1 MRKTLQ
7 TITAML
13 VCAAVVTACSKTENT
28 ADEAV
33 RKGEAT
39 MERIMDFKQQMEEAK
54 ANPGM
59 KSTVYMSVDD
69 AVWNVEALFN
79 LTYAYPELAYSKT
92 VDCDTTLYLP
102 VSANDS
108 VSIIDLSVFYGQM
121 FNAVQAIY
129 QSVDLDDKQFLILDV
144 EAGERHGS
152 QQAIRLNA
160 MQGSVSA
167 APDLS
172 QNPREN
178 PFAEGISW
186 FYGQDGGNNDTINP
200 LGPGTLDAADTL
212 ARTLNANLVPVA
224 PEGYQYYY
232 TDIKI
237 KELADGVQW
246 PYIYSPNQNQGV
258 YCEFYKVNPVWDDD
272 YWLSSD
278 QMNLYYNG
286 ECHLVQNVFRNDA
299 TDPVPATHIL
309 FRVTIEDMERQ
320 GSPHAIL
327 HHTKARYGHRETL
340 AQGDMPGKDPLEE

>member
-1 MRKTLQ
+1 MKKTHQLI
-7 TITAML
+7 ITLL
-13 VCAAVVTACSKTENT
+13 VCAAVMTACTKTEDT
-28 ADEAV
+28 ANEAV
-33 RKGEAT
+33 RQGEAT
-39 MERIMDFKQQMEEAK
+39 IGRIMDFKRQMEEAK

-59 KSTVYMSVDD
+59 KSTSYMSMTD

-92 VDCDTTLYLP
+92 VDRDTTLYLP

-144 EAGERHGS
+144 EVGERHGS
-152 QQAIRLNA
+152 LQAVRLNA
-160 MQGSVSA
+160 MQGSVSG

-178 PFAEGISW
+178 PFPDGVSW
-186 FYGQDGGNNDTINP
+186 FYGQDGGNSNYQFIDVM
-200 LGPGTLDAADTL
+200 DAADTL
-212 ARTLNANLVPVA
+212 AGTLNANLVPVA

-232 TDIKI
+232 TDIKK
-237 KELADGVQW
+237 KELASGVQW
-246 PYIYSPNQNQGV
+246 PYIYSPNSNQV
-258 YCEFYKVNPVWDDD
+258 FYCEFYKENPVWQDD
-272 YWLSSD
+272 YWLTSD
-278 QMNLYYNG
+278 QMNMYYNG
-286 ECHLVQNVFRNDA
+286 ECYLVQNVFRNDA

-320 GSPHAIL
+320 GSTHAIL

>member
-7 TITAML
+7 TIITLL
-13 VCAAVVTACSKTENT
+13 VCAAVMTACTKTEDT
-28 ADEAV
+28 ANEAV
-33 RKGEAT
+33 RQGEAT
-39 MERIMDFKQQMEEAK
+39 IGRIMDFKRQMEEAK

-59 KSTVYMSVDD
+59 KSTSYMSMTD

-102 VSANDS
+102 VSSNDS
-108 VSIIDLSVFYGQM
+108 VSINDLTVFYGQM

-160 MQGSVSA
+160 MQGSVSG

-178 PFAEGISW
+178 PFPDGVLW

-200 LGPGTLDAADTL
+200 LGAGTLDAADTL

-232 TDIKI
+232 TDIKK

-246 PYIYSPNQNQGV
+246 PYIYSPNQNQV
-258 YCEFYKVNPVWDDD
+258 IYCEFYKVNPVWDDD

-286 ECHLVQNVFRNDA
+286 ECHLVQNVLPNYS
-299 TDPVPATHIL
+299 TNTVPATHSL